1 MKTIL
6 LVDDDASIGELFS
19 DYFSQHEFN
28 VSAVHNSAGM
38 RRHLAVERPDLL
50 IVDMNLGDEDGMD
63 IVRNLATQT
72 DIPFLIISGDRLDEN
87 DKVEGLELGA
97 QDYISKPFQLR
108 EVLARVRVALRSAP
122 QRNTSLFKIYR
133 FDGWRLSIRNRCLC
147 DPSGAEVKLTTTEFN
162 LLVAMLDAAGQDLS
176 REQLLRATRIRDQ
189 EIFDRSIDVTILR
202 IRRKLA
208 NNSGGRDYIKTR
220 RGVGY
225 NFDCAVSTENS
236 MRRAK

>member
-6 LVDDDASIGELFS
+6 IVDDDASIGQMLI
-19 DYFSQHEFN
+19 DYFSQHDFN
-28 VSAVHNSAGM
+28 VSHVTDSAAM

-63 IVRNLATQT
+63 LVRELAAHN
-72 DIPFLIISGDRLDEN
+72 DIPVLIISGERLDED

-108 EVLARVRVALRSAP
+108 EVLARARVALRSAP
-122 QRNTSLFKIYR
+122 QRNTSLFKIYH
-133 FDGWRLSIRNRCLC
+133 FDGWRLTIRNRRLS
-147 DPSGAEVKLTTTEFN
+147 DPSGEEVKLTTTEFN
-162 LLVAMLDAAGQDLS
+162 LLVAMLDASGQILS

-208 NNSGGRDYIKTR
+208 NNSAGRDYIKTR

-225 NFDCAVSTENS
+225 SFDCAVSTENS
-236 MRRAK
+236 MRLAK